1 MWLRP
6 RNVFYAACRVL
17 IFLFDGTHLVLSGAR
32 PPTVQSE
39 ARLPRP
45 QGRSELYRCYSL
57 SSEAYSAAPTAHAVC
72 LCCDG
77 HLRGLLFGHILSD
90 FLGGD
95 LEGWW
100 HVPTTPDQSPLCPR
114 QQDSCYH
121 VLPFQF
127 HSVLTKLVSAS
138 SNGLSGVFPSR
149 HSPSSWGCGWL
160 CLFCTRLSIQ
170 RAGVTGR
177 WGVGGRCVGVWG

>member
-114 QQDSCYH
+114 QQDSLL
-121 VLPFQF
+121 LPRA
-127 HSVLTKLVSAS
+127 SLPVSLCPHQTGFCFFKWAQW
-138 SNGLSGVFPSR
+138 GLSF
-149 HSPSSWGCGWL
+149 
-160 CLFCTRLSIQ
+160 Q
-170 RAGVTGR
+170 A
-177 WGVGGRCVGVWG
+177 